1 MSSVVQPGT
10 VLLTSAA
17 LREHCEALMRA
28 LGVSAHDAQQTVDVF
43 LQAELMGEQSHGLRL
58 FLQVL
63 SRLKAGGDRA
73 ATEIEVVMDRGAVAL
88 RDARRSLGQVT
99 AARAMERAIE
109 KARSH
114 GIGYVAVRNGN
125 SFTSAKHYPLMAAG
139 VGMIGCAFTNT
150 SRKLMPP
157 PGGVTP
163 VLGNN
168 PVAYGARWSLRHLRT
183 RHGLHGRCGRA
194 HCASQGTGRGDSVW
208 VGARSARQRHE
219 RSRQGSRVARFAS
232 IRRIQGFRLGYG
244 ARDRH
249 QRAGG
254 GHLFA
259 GGSKGFAPYDQP
271 MNTSFSLLAIDI
283 TAFQPRC
290 LRGNDGADDRHHQD
304 ITAARSGGPDP
315 LPRRALP
322 RRTAPAS
329 SRGIPLPRSTSTPS
343 THGARSWGLVP
354 CARPEAISPISEVP
368 GAQYLIRVNG
378 MLYSPSA
385 PREAAC

>member
-88 RDARRSLGQVT
+88 GTLG
-99 AARAMERAIE
+99 APRPSYSSSAMERAIE

-157 PGGVTP
+157 PGGSRPCWAITLWRMARPLVATAP
-163 VLGNN
+163 SYSTWPARPLRSSALREPGNEAIPSGWAPICSN
-168 PVAYGARWSLRHLRT
+168 DTSDPAK
-183 RHGLHGRCGRA
+183 
-194 HCASQGTGRGDSVW
+194 ASS
-208 VGARSARQRHE
+208 RSALLP
-219 RSRQGSRVARFAS
+219 

-254 GHLFA
+254 GHFLRRRFEGLRSLRPA
-259 GGSKGFAPYDQP
+259 NEYVVQP
-271 MNTSFSLLAIDI
+271 
-283 TAFQPRC
+283 PRH
-290 LRGNDGADDRHHQD
+290 RHHQ
-304 ITAARSGGPDP
+304 RSNPGLEATMEQMID
-315 LPRRALP
+315 
-322 RRTAPAS
+322 TIKT
-329 SRGIPLPRSTSTPS
+329 SRLHGA
-343 THGARSWGLVP
+343 GARSSSQASAPAQNCTVKSRHTPTEIDFRHPQRMG
-354 CARPEAISPISEVP
+354 P
-368 GAQYLIRVNG
+368 GAGGWCPALGLRRSRPFQKSQAR
-378 MLYSPSA
+378 ST
-385 PREAAC
+385 